1 MSKYIIKRI
10 LWMIPIILGVLLIV
24 FSISYFTPGDP
35 VKAIL
40 GTGYTPEAYAAKRA
54 ELGLDQPFLIQFVNY
69 ILDLLKGDM
78 GVSYTYGHSVGGE
91 IAARIWITLRIG
103 ILSVIVTAALGIPTG
118 ILSATHQYSAM
129 DNIITVVTLFFAGM
143 PAFWL
148 ALVSILIFSL
158 NLRMLPATGLEHWYS
173 YILPVLANA
182 LPSVANVARM
192 ARSSTL
198 EVIRMDY
205 IRTARAKGLKEGVVI
220 RRHVLKNA
228 LVPVVTVVG
237 MQMGFV
243 MAGSVIVESIF
254 SIPGLGSYMMTGIN
268 NRDYP
273 VINATVLVLAI
284 SVCVMNLL
292 VDIAYAY
299 IDPRIKAQYENNSKR
314 KKQIQELKAEGASE

>member
-1 MSKYIIKRI
+1 
-10 LWMIPIILGVLLIV
+10 
-24 FSISYFTPGDP
+24 
-35 VKAIL
+35 
-40 GTGYTPEAYAAKRA
+40 
-54 ELGLDQPFLIQFVNY
+54 
-69 ILDLLKGDM
+69 M
-78 GVSYTYGHSVGGE
+78 GVSYTYGHSVAGE
-91 IAARIWITLRIG
+91 ISTRIGITLKIG

-118 ILSATHQYSAM
+118 LISAVRQYSAA
-129 DNIITVVTLFFAGM
+129 DNILTVLSLFFAGM
-143 PAFWL
+143 PGFWL
-148 ALVSILIFSL
+148 ALVSILLFSL
-158 NLRMLPATGLEHWYS
+158 TLRWLPATGLDHWYS

-182 LPSVANVARM
+182 LPSVANVGRM
-192 ARSSTL
+192 TRSSTL

-205 IRTARAKGLKEGVVI
+205 VRTARAKGLKEGIVI

-228 LVPVVTVVG
+228 LVPVVTVIG

-268 NRDYP
+268 NRDFP

-299 IDPRIKAQYENNSKR
+299 IDPRIKAQYENTSKR
-314 KKQIQELKAEGASE
+314 KKKVREIKAGEVSK